1 MIPSCGGFLTK
12 ITSIPDLPNDQ
23 GGQVCITFN
32 AALFDFLNEP
42 TQSYDIMR
50 LDYSSKNSSEWVM
63 IAFFYSEPMMGYS
76 VDNILPGVLEALWL
90 W

>member
-1 MIPSCGGFLTK
+1 
-12 ITSIPDLPNDQ
+12 
-23 GGQVCITFN
+23 
-32 AALFDFLNEP
+32 
-42 TQSYDIMR
+42 MR